1 MLSKG
6 TLTSWTLPKQA
17 SFMAPLF
24 RKNVDPKKGNEDTLL
39 PPVLEVV
46 PLPKPLCGLE
56 MQLSKKNV
64 TQWPHWCPTGQCLGS
79 INTSSAHVTP
89 TSWGLTSPHEGPLP
103 PKPVHLK
110 LRITSPRTPRD
121 PALGKGDPRDSH
133 RNFPRHSQSPS
144 PTGQSLQPSHSHQAL
159 PSPLLATL

>member
-24 RKNVDPKKGNEDTLL
+24 RKNVDPKKGNEGTLL

-89 TSWGLTSPHEGPLP
+89 PHGVSHHPMRDHFLPSQFISSCESLPHAPHETLP
-103 PKPVHLK
+103 
-110 LRITSPRTPRD
+110 
-121 PALGKGDPRDSH
+121 
-133 RNFPRHSQSPS
+133 
-144 PTGQSLQPSHSHQAL
+144 
-159 PSPLLATL
+159 